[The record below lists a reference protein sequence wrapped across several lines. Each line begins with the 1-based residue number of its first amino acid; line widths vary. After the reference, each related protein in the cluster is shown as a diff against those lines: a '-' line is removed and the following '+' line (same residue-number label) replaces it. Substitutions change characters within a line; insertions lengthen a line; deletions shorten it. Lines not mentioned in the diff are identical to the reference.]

1 MNTNLIQIRLAVPAD
16 GPLLV
21 DILHAAFAEYDGRL
35 DPPSGAHHETLDTLL
50 EKMKEGGAFLAFAGG
65 KAVGCVFFEVHE
77 DYVYLGRLS
86 VLPEHRK
93 QGVARALINQ
103 VEQQARDLG
112 KSRVQLGT
120 RLALPQLLAYY
131 ARLGYQPIS
140 YVAHPGYTQPTYAI
154 MEKVLPDPQPF

>member
-1 MNTNLIQIRLAVPAD
+1 MSQKLIQIRLALAEDLSV
-16 GPLLV
+16 LV
-21 DILHAAFAEYDGRL
+21 AILHSAFAEYEGQL
-35 DPPSGAHHETLDTLL
+35 DPPSGALHESENTLL
-50 EKMKEGGAFLAFAGG
+50 EKLKEGGAFLAFAGG